1 MGKRIAKRLLL
12 IGWDAADWKVINPLL
27 DQGLM
32 PTLESLVNQGVM
44 GNIAT
49 LDPPLSP
56 ILWSSIAT
64 GKLGDKH
71 GVLGFVEPDVQNSTI
86 RPVQSTSRKVKAI
99 WNILSQCGLK
109 CNVVGWWPSHPAEH
123 INGVMVS
130 NFYQKSKGYYDD
142 PWPMAAGTVWPS
154 ELADTLAELRVH
166 PAELSEQH
174 ILPFIPEASKSFDMR
189 YMPAVGML
197 ANILAHTASVH
208 NAATYL
214 MRNTEWDFMAVYYDA
229 IDHFCHGFMKFH
241 PPQRKGI
248 PDELFRLFK
257 DVVSSAYRYHDM
269 MLQRLLDLAGNET
282 TVLLLS
288 DHGFHSDHLR
298 PNRLP
303 REPAG
308 PAFEHSPFGIICLKG
323 PGICVDERVYGATLL
338 DVAPTVLTLFGLP
351 VGKDMDGKPLL
362 QVFHPPVTAEYI
374 DSWEEVD
381 GPHGMHPSDQQE
393 DPWAAQQALQQLI
406 ELGYVED
413 PGPDKK
419 KAMEKN
425 ARESQYYRARI
436 LMFRRDYAAAA
447 DILERIYAEDQQM
460 RFGLSL
466 LTCYQQ
472 LRDPVKFRTAFD
484 EVKKFKEADLVQLDV
499 MEAALLLLEHKPR
512 QALDVLHK
520 AREKSA
526 HLPLVHTQ
534 IGRMYL
540 RTHRNDDALQAFLMA
555 LEIDPNLPAAHH
567 GLSVVYLRQGRYEEA
582 AEEALNAIGLQYHM
596 PQAHYCLG
604 EALMHLQ
611 IYDRAAEAFEVCCS
625 MMPGNRKAHL
635 WLIELY
641 EKHLNQTERAQAHR
655 QFIAERIKGTIT
667 IVSGLPR
674 SGTSM
679 MMQMLAAAGLPLLTD
694 EQRKPDASN
703 PRGYFE
709 YEKTKRLL
717 TDASWL
723 HEAVGKVV
731 KIVAP
736 LLVNLPPKYDYRILF
751 MKRDLG
757 EILRSQQIML
767 GKDPTN
773 YPLALAEAFAK
784 QLEKCEAM
792 FRRMPNVEVLY
803 VSYAD
808 AVANPLETA
817 ETVAAF
823 LHEDLDVEKMAAAV
837 DKSLYRNQIS
847 ASPTG

>member
-1 MGKRIAKRLLL
+1 MGTRIAKRVLL

-32 PTLESLVNQGVM
+32 PTLERLVNQGMM

-56 ILWSSIAT
+56 ILWTSIAT

-99 WNILSQCGLK
+99 WNILSQNGLK
-109 CNVVGWWPSHPAEH
+109 CNVVAWWPSHPAEQ

-130 NFYQKSKGYYDD
+130 NFYQKVKGHYVD
-142 PWPMAAGTVWPS
+142 PWPLAPGSVWPP

-166 PAELSEQH
+166 PAELTEQH
-174 ILPFIPEASKSFDMR
+174 LLPFIPEARNHFDMR
-189 YMPAVGML
+189 YMPAVNMI
-197 ANILAHTASVH
+197 ANVLAHAASVH

-214 MRNTEWDFMAVYYDA
+214 MRTTEWDFMAVYYDA

-248 PDELFRLFK
+248 PDELYRLFK
-257 DVVSSAYRYHDM
+257 DVVTSAYRFHDM
-269 MLQRLLDLAGNET
+269 MLERLLNLAGDDT
-282 TVLLLS
+282 TVVLLS

-303 REPAG
+303 KEPAG
-308 PAFEHSPFGIICLKG
+308 PAFEHAPFGILCCKG
-323 PGICVDERVYGATLL
+323 PGILADERIYGATLL
-338 DVAPTVLTLFGLP
+338 DIAPTLLTLFGLP

-362 QVFHPPVTAEYI
+362 QIFKQPPEPHFI
-374 DSWEEVD
+374 ESWEAID
-381 GPHGMHPSDQQE
+381 GPHGMHPPEQQE
-393 DPWAAQQALQQLI
+393 DPWTAQEALRQLI

-419 KAMEKN
+419 RAMEKN
-425 ARESQYYRARI
+425 ARESNYYRARI
-436 LMFRRDYAAAA
+436 LMFRRDFAAAA
-447 DILERIYAEDQQM
+447 EILERIYAEDKQL
-460 RFGLSL
+460 RYGLSL
-466 LTCYQQ
+466 LGCYQQ
-472 LRDPVKFRTAFD
+472 LRDAEKFRVAFE

-499 MEAALLLLEHKPR
+499 MEAALLLLECRPR
-512 QALDVLHK
+512 EALQVMK
-520 AREKSA
+520 RAEEKSG
-526 HLPLVHTQ
+526 HLPHVHVHL
-534 IGRMYL
+534 GRMYL
-540 RTHRNDDALQAFLMA
+540 RTHRNDDALKSFLRA
-555 LEIDPNLPAAHH
+555 LALDSQLPAAHQ
-567 GLSVVYLRQGRYEEA
+567 GLSIVYLRQGRYEEA
-582 AEEALNAIGLQYHM
+582 AEAALTAIGLQYHQ

-611 IYDRAAEAFEVCCS
+611 WYEKAAEAFEVCCS

-641 EKHLNQTERAQAHR
+641 DKHLKKPDKAAAHR
-655 QFIAERIKGTIT
+655 QFVAERIKGTIT

-679 MMQMLAAAGLPLLTD
+679 MMQMLAAGGMSLLADGQRPAD
-694 EQRKPDASN
+694 ENN
-703 PRGYFE
+703 PKGYYE

-723 HEAVGKVV
+723 HEAVGKAV

-736 LLVNLPPKYDYRILF
+736 LLVNLPPKYDYRIIF
-751 MKRDLG
+751 MQRDLD
-757 EILRSQQIML
+757 EVIRSQQIML
-767 GKDPTN
+767 GKNPAN
-773 YPLALAEAFAK
+773 YPLALAEAFKK

-792 FRRMPNVEVLY
+792 FRRHPNMKVLH
-803 VSYAD
+803 VRYAD
-808 AVANPLETA
+808 AIAQPLETA

-823 LHEDLDVEKMAAAV
+823 LNEELDVEQMAAVV
-837 DKSLYRNQIS
+837 DRSLYRNKMP
-847 ASPTG
+847 APHT